1 MNYPNG
7 SSTNIKQYYQSQQ
20 SPAMKNRIRQMKNAY
35 AKWYQKPLNWILI
48 LVAIIVSFPLY
59 RFIKKQMA
67 KNSEQDT
74 ALEKDKSFIE
84 NQNPI
89 IQTAKADKITKNKGV
104 QAAAKDLAHHL
115 GTKYSD
121 ANHWYSFLDPRGWTE
136 DDKKVAD
143 ILIYQR
149 NNYKLLE
156 RLYYTCYTN
165 SRSLS
170 DDVLKLLDEDQLKRV
185 QQKLKI

>member
-1 MNYPNG
+1 MQ
-7 SSTNIKQYYQSQQ
+7 SSVL
-20 SPAMKNRIRQMKNAY
+20 KNQVKTALKGGV
-35 AKWYQKPLNWILI
+35 KWYHKPINWILI
-48 LVAIIVSFPLY
+48 LICIIVPFPLY

-74 ALEKDKSFIE
+74 QLVKDKSFIE

>member
-1 MNYPNG
+1 MQNSNLKNHYKTALKGG
-7 SSTNIKQYYQSQQ
+7 S
-20 SPAMKNRIRQMKNAY
+20 
-35 AKWYQKPLNWILI
+35 KWYHKPINWLLILI
-48 LVAIIVSFPLY
+48 CIILPIPLFRY
-59 RFIKKQMA
+59 LKRQFQ
-67 KNSEQDT
+67 KNNEQ
-74 ALEKDKSFIE
+74 EIQIQKDRTFIE

-89 IQTAKADKITKNKGV
+89 VVTAKADKITSRKDI
-104 QAAAKDLAHHL
+104 QAGAKDLAHHL

-121 ANHWYSFLDPRGWTE
+121 KNAWWSFLDPRGWTE
-136 DDKKVAD
+136 NDKKAAD

-156 RLYYTCYTN
+156 RLYFSCYTN

-170 DDVLKLLDEDQLKRV
+170 DDVLKLLDESQLKRV